1 MRSIVRLVVFWLLL
15 GIGAGLTDKGQ
26 AQRALPYAPASADNP
41 LKGFV
46 PYAHTGGDFP
56 HSMEWFYLPL
66 KDLQQEEDRFTWEK
80 LDAQL
85 NAIAGRGHQAVFRV
99 YLDYPDTEYGVPA
112 FLAQVAKHAYTDHGN
127 GVHHTS
133 YSPDYDDPAL
143 RRALTHFIAAFGK
156 RYDGDPRI
164 GFLTLGL
171 LGYWGEWHTYPH
183 DWFPSLAVQNEVL
196 NAYEKAFH
204 RTKLL
209 MREPKPGTN
218 AAGRALG
225 YHDDSFAYQTLSPP
239 DWHFWGKVQAQGAG
253 EKWKTEA
260 IGGEVRP
267 EVQGCLWDD
276 VPCPPAGQEFGKCV
290 QTTHVSWLINQ
301 GAFTGLKGP
310 QFERA
315 VAAVRQMGYEF
326 FVSQAQVLSTTRSGV
341 LQAALHVKN
350 TGVAPFYYDWKVRVC
365 VLNAHRTLVRTWDTD
380 WKVTHILP
388 AAPDTVW
395 RCAHPL
401 TGLKRGRYI
410 LLVQIVNP
418 LAGGQPVRFAN
429 ATQDRDLSG
438 WLSVGTFEMGPA
450 TK

>member
-1 MRSIVRLVVFWLLL
+1 MRLIGCLVVFLLLL
-15 GIGAGLTDKGQ
+15 GIGAGLTEKGQ
-26 AQRALPYAPASADNP
+26 AQSDLQYAPASAANP

-46 PYAHTGGDFP
+46 PYAQKGGDFP
-56 HSMEWFYLPL
+56 HSMEWFYIPL
-66 KDLQQEEDRFTWEK
+66 KDLQQAENRFTWDL

-112 FLAQVAKHAYTDHGN
+112 FLAAVTKHAYTGNGN

-164 GFLTLGL
+164 GFVTLGL

-183 DWFPSLAVQNEVL
+183 DWFPSLTVQNEVL

-225 YHDDSFAYQTLSPP
+225 YHDDSFAYQTLPP
-239 DWHFWGKVQAQGAG
+239 PGWHFWGKVQALGVT

-267 EVQGCLWDD
+267 EVQGCLWEEA
-276 VPCPPAGQEFGKCV
+276 PCTPAGQEFGKCV

-301 GAFTGLKGP
+301 GAFTGLSGAR
-310 QFERA
+310 FGRA
-315 VAAVRQMGYEF
+315 VAGVQRMGYEF
-326 FVSQAQVLSTTRSGV
+326 FVSQAQMTSTKRSGV
-341 LQAALHVKN
+341 LQAALRIRN
-350 TGVAPFYYDWKVRVC
+350 TGVAPFYYDWKVRVGI
-365 VLNAHRTLVRTWDTD
+365 VSADRKLVQAWDTD
-380 WKVTHILP
+380 WKVTHLLP
-388 AAPDTVW
+388 GEPDRVW
-395 RCAHPL
+395 NWKRSVA
-401 TGLKRGRYI
+401 GLKAGRYT
-410 LLVQIVNP
+410 LLVQCVNP
-418 LAGGQPVRFAN
+418 LPGGHPVRFAN

-438 WLSVGTFEMGPA
+438 WLSVGAFNVGA
-450 TK
+450 AK